1 LIAIPAN
8 CPNASRRV
16 VNDWDCNGSCHL
28 KFFDHPRKPIKSVA
42 RLQFAGGHI
51 GQFRE
56 NDRRIIHSV
65 GYFKSPVP
73 TKKSIPIEIVAFTES
88 RPVAFPDHA
97 DRTLLS
103 ARLFPSSRCSASRDS
118 SLHAQSCLIDKDF
131 SALG

>member
-8 CPNASRRV
+8 CPDASRRV

-42 RLQFAGGHI
+42 HLQFAGGHI

-65 GYFKSPVP
+65 WYFKSPPVGSESSDLESA
-73 TKKSIPIEIVAFTES
+73 TKSAGVDYSGVVTHQRRRLHQTDAPLLRAIEEA
-88 RPVAFPDHA
+88 
-97 DRTLLS
+97 L
-103 ARLFPSSRCSASRDS
+103 ARIKQGTFGVC
-118 SLHAQSCLIDKDF
+118 QEC
-131 SALG
+131 